1 MAACFIY
8 VLMFVPVIIVNAAG
22 RVGSRLVLIAMAT
35 AVFLLAL
42 SSFTKARTVEIF
54 VSGAT

>member
-1 MAACFIY
+1 M
-8 VLMFVPVIIVNAAG
+8 LMFVPVIIVSAAG
-22 RVGSRLVLIAMAT
+22 RVGLRKALIAMAT

-42 SSFTKARTVEIF
+42 FSFTKARTVDIF